1 LRTDFSRSRF
11 GDAIF
16 GLCLPL
22 LAMLC
27 SGCRQDMHDQPRFEA
42 YEKSTFF
49 ADQRAV
55 RAQIPGTVAQGSVGG
70 DPVFLTGKVGA
81 EFVETLPIEVTRE
94 RLVRGRERF
103 EIFCAP
109 CHDRLGYGD
118 GMIVKRGFPRP
129 NSYHIERL
137 RTAPAG
143 HFFDVITNGI
153 GPMGDYAD
161 RISPEDRWNIVAYIR
176 VLQISQQS
184 RLSDLPSG
192 VREEFS
198 QAVPQ

>member
-1 LRTDFSRSRF
+1 MRADFAKASFRHALPWLWLPAF
-11 GDAIF
+11 VI
-16 GLCLPL
+16 LCP
-22 LAMLC
+22 
-27 SGCRQDMHDQPRFEA
+27 GCRQDMHDQPRFEA
-42 YEKSTFF
+42 YEKNTFF

-55 RAQIPGTVAQGSVGG
+55 RAHIPGTVAQDTVSG
-70 DPVFLTGKVGA
+70 DPAFLTGKAGE
-81 EFVETLPIEVTRE
+81 EFIETFPFEVTRE
-94 RLVRGRERF
+94 RLERGRERF

-109 CHDRLGYGD
+109 CHDRLGYGE
-118 GMIVKRGFPRP
+118 GMVVKRGFPRP

-137 RTAPAG
+137 RTAPVG

-184 RLSDLPSG
+184 KLGDLPPT
-192 VREEFS
+192 VRNEFL
-198 QAVPQ
+198 QAVP

>member
-1 LRTDFSRSRF
+1 
-11 GDAIF
+11 
-16 GLCLPL
+16 
-22 LAMLC
+22 
-27 SGCRQDMHDQPRFEA
+27 MHDQPRFEA
-42 YEKSTFF
+42 YEQNTFF

-55 RAQIPGTVAQGSVGG
+55 RPHIPGTVAQGSIGR
-70 DPVFLTGKVGA
+70 DAAFLTGKIGA
-81 EFVETLPIEVTRE
+81 EFVQTVPFEVTRA
-94 RLVRGRERF
+94 RLDRGRERF
-103 EIFCAP
+103 EIFCSP
-109 CHDRLGYGD
+109 CHDRLGYGE

-161 RISPEDRWNIVAYIR
+161 RITPEDRWNIVAYIR

-184 RLSDLPSG
+184 RLTDLPQD